1 MEHYEILDKT
11 DYLSL
16 AVALAVDHV
25 PGFRVGRCHEL
36 FNLEHPEEHVRGADG
51 AEHVLAA
58 YGKVLG
64 PKRGRR
70 RKWTPERLDCLL
82 NAVEQIKKK
91 DRLQT
96 DREALVVLAR
106 RREWSGPAESGQ
118 REWLKTLMNQLTEGR
133 KTSATQRASN
143 EASRKLSAI
152 SLREKPVVRLAL
164 RSSESPYDN
173 PRSRTPSTTPPAIR
187 SNF

>member
-1 MEHYEILDKT
+1 MEHYEIPDKA

-36 FNLEHPEEHVRGADG
+36 FNLEHPEERVRGADG

-70 RKWTPERLDCLL
+70 RKWTPARLDCLL

-91 DRLQT
+91 MVSKQT
-96 DREALVVLAR
+96 
-106 RREWSGPAESGQ
+106 
-118 REWLKTLMNQLTEGR
+118 GR
-133 KTSATQRASN
+133 
-143 EASRKLSAI
+143 
-152 SLREKPVVRLAL
+152 
-164 RSSESPYDN
+164 
-173 PRSRTPSTTPPAIR
+173 RSRS
-187 SNF
+187 